1 MSSTVTIHIAPMS
14 FRVKVETDGRLSGT
28 GVYINTYCRKFV
40 SYEYNHIHK
49 KYIASSIFRYY
60 NKKTKEIYLP
70 IYDLQDF
77 KRFLMENGVSYI
89 DKPIKLSDGKPVDVT
104 VHSWFKPKSEAQA
117 KAIEYLTTAKTPLR
131 GLNVQTGG
139 GKGNLLS
146 ERIKVPG
153 GRIKMGDIK
162 VGTTITAWDGTPTKV
177 NGVYPLGL
185 RDSYKITFGDGRAT
199 VVTDDHL
206 WKCFYT
212 NTTAKRQW
220 DVRSTSQMKT
230 ILGYANNR
238 LYIPLVIPEDGP
250 TKDFPLDPYLL
261 GYLIGNGSI
270 SKHSIGFDTIDSFV
284 VEEFNRLLPKDST
297 TIFRRRT
304 HWSIKS
310 KSKCT
315 RSSVVNTLSDL
326 KLLGCRSWEKF
337 IPEEYLHGSREQRES
352 LMQGLMDSDGYIDTK
367 STCSYTSVSKKL
379 ADGVVYLVRSLG
391 GMAHITEKRKYYT
404 YKGKKLLGRLAYQVN
419 IRPKEPSKL
428 VRTPRKA
435 CRAND
440 DTQYTKGLKLKVTS
454 IEPDGKAEMQCI
466 SIDHPDKLYVTDDFI
481 VTHNTAAFIKS
492 AADLGVRTL
501 IRVGGMVEQ
510 WAAAIKEYT
519 KCTDDD
525 IYIVQGMASV
535 DKLLRGIDK
544 KFKPKF
550 IVASLRTL
558 QGYAEDKENWSKFP
572 DFDDFLNICK
582 IGLVCI
588 DEAHLNFHANFI
600 MDLRWNSPITV
611 PLTATFKV
619 ADPKIKEIFDLH
631 YPQEIRFGSGV
642 YKKYVEIRA
651 VRYNG
656 ASPFGLPKSMFKNN
670 KGYSQIKFEAWLLD
684 KGRGHLSAFTKNC
697 ILPLVWS
704 YYENRREDD
713 ERMLMLCTTRAM
725 CDYYADVFKKEFPD
739 RKIGIY
745 VSGSPDEMLS
755 TCDIILSTPGS
766 AGTGR
771 DIKRL
776 KFCLNT
782 ISLRSEPTNE
792 QILGRRREL
801 PYSSV
806 APVFA
811 YTYWGCIPSHLDH
824 AQKRE
829 FLFMPLAKEF
839 IQSEVF

>member
-89 DKPIKLSDGKPVDVT
+89 DKPIKLSDGKPVNIT
-104 VHSWFKPKSEAQA
+104 VHSGFKPKSEAQA

-139 GKGNLLS
+139 GKSLS
-146 ERIKVPG
+146 VSADIKVPG
-153 GRIKMGDIK
+153 GWTKMGDIS
-162 VGTTITAWDGTPTKV
+162 VGDTVTAWDGTPSTVTGVFPQGILDQYKV
-177 NGVYPLGL
+177 SFV
-185 RDSYKITFGDGRAT
+185 DGRTTHASS
-199 VVTDDHL
+199 DHL
-206 WKCFYT
+206 WKVYLTSSTSVKPEWTVT
-212 NTTAKRQW
+212 NTEAIMTH
-220 DVRSTSQMKT
+220 
-230 ILGYANNR
+230 IGNNGKAA
-238 LYIPLVIPEDGP
+238 IPLVLPEKSPDIDLTDHGESFDYAGRIAIDTATSLPDIYLKGSEKQTESLIQAIMDHSGEQEEDGSHSV
-250 TKDFPLDPYLL
+250 TTTSFALAHQIV
-261 GYLIGNGSI
+261 YLI
-270 SKHSIGFDTIDSFV
+270 
-284 VEEFNRLLPKDST
+284 
-297 TIFRRRT
+297 
-304 HWSIKS
+304 
-310 KSKCT
+310 
-315 RSSVVNTLSDL
+315 
-326 KLLGCRSWEKF
+326 
-337 IPEEYLHGSREQRES
+337 
-352 LMQGLMDSDGYIDTK
+352 
-367 STCSYTSVSKKL
+367 
-379 ADGVVYLVRSLG
+379 RSLG
-391 GMAHITEKRKYYT
+391 GIATLTTQDDKSYKIGVVVKNPKRLFRKNKHKAGT
-404 YKGKKLLGRLAYQVN
+404 VN
-419 IRPKEPSKL
+419 F
-428 VRTPRKA
+428 
-435 CRAND
+435 D
-440 DTQYTKGLKLKVTS
+440 LKLDIAS

-588 DEAHLNFHANFI
+588 DEAHLNFHANYI

-651 VRYNG
+651 IRYNG

-725 CDYYADVFKKEFPD
+725 CDYYADIFKKEFPH

-776 KFCLNT
+776 RFCLNT

-792 QILGRRREL
+792 QILGRLREL
-801 PYSSV
+801 SYSSV